1 MTIQFRHDTRDE
13 FLGMDLSMAV
23 SLLADGMSAPGLT
36 A

>member
-23 SLLADGMSAPGLT
+23 SLPWQT
-36 A
+36 V